1 MVWNTIAAGAKKYKD
16 EDCDFL
22 ISIGGGSPIDSMKAI
37 AVNLSGEKEIC
48 DYYGEVI
55 DIKLPKMVAIPTTAG
70 TGSEATQFT
79 VITDTKKT

>member
-1 MVWNTIAAGAKKYKD
+1 
-16 EDCDFL
+16 
-22 ISIGGGSPIDSMKAI
+22 MKAI
-37 AVNLSGEKEIC
+37 AVNASGEKEIC

-55 DIKLPKMVAIPTTAG
+55 DIKLPKMIAIPTTAE

>member
-1 MVWNTIAAGAKKYKD
+1 
-16 EDCDFL
+16 
-22 ISIGGGSPIDSMKAI
+22 MKAI
-37 AVNLSGEKEIC
+37 AVNVSSEKEIC
-48 DYYGEVI
+48 DYYGKVF